1 LSQALGTETR
11 PTVPFLDL
19 RFQNDAVR
27 ETILTELAT
36 VVDASAFTNG
46 PHVGAFE
53 DAFARYCGR
62 RFGVGVGS
70 GLDALRLGL
79 LALGLEQGDE
89 VIVPAMTFIA
99 TIEAVVQ
106 AGGVPVLA
114 DVREDD
120 YGVDC
125 SQVED
130 TITPRTAFVL
140 PVHLYGQLADM
151 KALLPIA
158 ASHGLRVLEDAC
170 QAHGASRDGFG
181 AGTAG
186 AAAAFSFYPSKNL
199 GAMGDAGALVTDEPE
214 VAAEVR
220 ALREHGQRARYEHA
234 RAGYTARLDTMQAA
248 VLLAKLPWLDWW
260 NAERRA
266 IAELYTQALDGVG
279 DLRLPSVP
287 EGSEPVWHLYVV
299 RTRDPGRLAEFLAER
314 GIATGRHYPQPVHLC
329 PAFAH
334 LRYRPGDFPVAEL
347 LAAEAL
353 SLPLF
358 PGMSSGQLTAV
369 VSAIND
375 FFRRG

>member
-1 LSQALGTETR
+1 VSHPLATDAR

-19 RFQNDAVR
+19 RLQNDAVR

-36 VVDASAFTNG
+36 ILDASAFTNG
-46 PHVGAFE
+46 PHVETFE

-62 RFGVGVGS
+62 RHGVGLAS

-79 LALGLEQGDE
+79 LALGLEPGDE

-99 TIEAVVQ
+99 TVEAVVQ

-114 DVREDD
+114 DIREDD
-120 YGVDC
+120 YGLDC
-125 SQVED
+125 AGVED
-130 TITPRTAFVL
+130 AITPRTTFVL
-140 PVHLYGQLADM
+140 PVHLYGQLADLE
-151 KALLPIA
+151 ALLPIA

-170 QAHGASRDGFG
+170 QAHGATRDGRDAG
-181 AGTAG
+181 AAG

-199 GAMGDAGALVTDEPE
+199 GALGDAGAFVTDDPD

-260 NAERRA
+260 NAERRS
-266 IAELYTQALDGVG
+266 IADLYTQALDGVG
-279 DLRLPSVP
+279 DLRLPAVP

-314 GIATGRHYPQPVHLC
+314 GIATGRHYPQPVHLA

-369 VSAIND
+369 VSSIND
-375 FFRRG
+375 YFRRG